1 MKRKLIAG
9 ILAGTMILSLAGCGN
24 TSSPA
29 SALDENKTAASEDT
43 TASSENSTAAKE
55 TGSASETGGT
65 TIQFWNSFTGT
76 DGDVLRDLVEIY
88 NKTNEKGNTVE
99 MDIMPTASL
108 EEKLPAAIASKTA
121 PALVIKGNF
130 DVATYGDNNI
140 FQSADDFFDATGTD
154 KDDFSTASLEAL
166 QYNGSQLMIPM
177 QVHSTFLFWN
187 KDLFEAAGLDPEA
200 APTTWDEVAEYAA
213 KITDNSKKIYG
224 VGLPVSGA
232 PCYFDAMFK
241 SNGGD
246 VVSEDGKSSILDSPE
261 NLKTLQYIQDL
272 VTAGYAPKGATG
284 ADTDNLMLAG
294 QLGIYCSG
302 PWLVSGLKE
311 NDINFGV
318 TAMPSGTKE
327 AAGVIEVQGFGVT
340 STCSEEEKAAAY
352 DFIAFWNTT
361 ETCKAWSLRNGFPPY
376 LQSVA
381 KDKEVQADPIVNALS
396 SISEFGYSFAPGV
409 KAANQI
415 NSEVLFPLIENISS
429 GNDCQT
435 ELSNA
440 SEKVNELLSAN

>member
-1 MKRKLIAG
+1 MKRKLLAG
-9 ILAGTMILSLAGCGN
+9 ILAGLMILGLAGCGN
-24 TSSPA
+24 TSSPV
-29 SALDENKTAASEDT
+29 STSSENNTVT
-43 TASSENSTAAKE
+43 SENSTAANGTSTALEK
-55 TGSASETGGT
+55 GGT

-76 DGDVLRDLVEIY
+76 DGDVLRELVEKY
-88 NKTNEKGNTVE
+88 NKTNEKGNKIE

-140 FQSADDFFDATGTD
+140 FQPLDDFFDVTGTD

-166 QYNGSQLMIPM
+166 QYNRNQLMIPM

-187 KDLFEAAGLDPEA
+187 KDLFEAAGLDREA
-200 APTTWDEVAEYAA
+200 APTTWDEVSEYAA

-246 VVSEDGKSSILDSPE
+246 VVSKDGKSSILNSPE
-261 NLKTLQYIQDL
+261 NLATLQYIQDL
-272 VTAGYAPKGATG
+272 VKAGYAPKGATG

-340 STCSEEEKAAAY
+340 STCSDAEKAAAY

-361 ETCKAWSLRNGFPPY
+361 ETCKVWSLRNGFPPY
-376 LQSVA
+376 LKSVA
-381 KDKEVQADPIVNALS
+381 SDKEVQADPIVNALS
-396 SISEFGYSFAPGV
+396 SISEFGYSFASGV
-409 KAANQI
+409 KAVNQI
-415 NSEVLFPLIENISS
+415 NSDVLFPMIENVSS

-435 ELSNA
+435 ELTNA
-440 SEKVNELLSAN
+440 SEKVDELLGN

>member
-1 MKRKLIAG
+1 MKRKLLAG
-9 ILAGTMILSLAGCGN
+9 ILAGTMILSMAGCGN
-24 TSSPA
+24 TSSPL
-29 SALDENKTAASEDT
+29 STTGENSKSE
-43 TASSENSTAAKE
+43 SENSTPTNE
-55 TGSASETGGT
+55 TNTVAEEGKT

-88 NKTNEKGNTVE
+88 NKTNKKGNTVE

-130 DVATYGDNNI
+130 DVATYGDNKI
-140 FQSADDFFDATGTD
+140 FQSTDDFFDTTGTD
-154 KDDFSTASLEAL
+154 KEDFSTASLEAL

-187 KDLFEAAGLDPEA
+187 KDLFKAAGLDPEK
-200 APTTWDEVAEYAA
+200 APTTWEEVAAYAA
-213 KITDNSKKIYG
+213 KITDDSKKIYG
-224 VGLPVSGA
+224 VGLPISGA

-246 VVSEDGKSSILDSPE
+246 VVSEDGKSSILDSSE
-261 NLKTLQYIQDL
+261 NLATLQYIQDL
-272 VTAGYAPKGATG
+272 VKAGYAPKGATG

-318 TAMPSGTKE
+318 TAMPSGTKQ

-340 STCSEEEKAAAY
+340 STCTEAEKAAAY

-376 LQSVA
+376 LKSVA

-396 SISEFGYSFAPGV
+396 SISEFGFSFAPGV

-415 NSEVLFPLIENISS
+415 NADVLFPLIENVSS

-435 ELSNA
+435 ELTNA
-440 SEKVNELLSAN
+440 SEKVNKLLGN

>member
-1 MKRKLIAG
+1 MKRKLLAG
-9 ILAGTMILSLAGCGN
+9 ILAGTMILGLAGCGN
-24 TSSPA
+24 TSSPV
-29 SALDENKTAASEDT
+29 STSDENKTATSKDT
-43 TASSENSTAAKE
+43 TATNQDTAASNEK
-55 TGSASETGGT
+55 GT

-88 NKTNEKGNTVE
+88 NKTNEKGNTIE
-99 MDIMPTASL
+99 MDIMPTTSL

-140 FQSADDFFDATGTD
+140 FQSTDDFFEATGTD

-166 QYNGSQLMIPM
+166 QYNGGQLMIPM

-187 KDLFEAAGLDPEA
+187 KDLFEAAGLDPETP
-200 APTTWDEVAEYAA
+200 PTTWDEVAEYSA
-213 KITDNSKKIYG
+213 KITDDSKKIYG
-224 VGLPVSGA
+224 VGFPISGA

-246 VVSEDGKSSILDSPE
+246 VVSEDGKTSILDSAE
-261 NLKTLQYIQDL
+261 NLETLQYIQDL
-272 VTAGYAPKGATG
+272 VTSGNAPKGATG

-340 STCSEEEKAAAY
+340 STCSDAEKVAAY

-376 LQSVA
+376 LKSVA
-381 KDKEVQADPIVNALS
+381 EDKEVKADPIVNALS

-415 NSEVLFPLIENISS
+415 NSDVLFPLIENVSS
-429 GNDCQT
+429 GNDCKT
-435 ELSNA
+435 ELTNA
-440 SEKVNELLSAN
+440 SEKVNELLSGN

>member
-1 MKRKLIAG
+1 MKKKLLAV
-9 ILAGTMILSLAGCGN
+9 ILAGTMIFGLAGCGN
-24 TSSPA
+24 TGSPVSNSSGG
-29 SALDENKTAASEDT
+29 SAKAEKET
-43 TASSENSTAAKE
+43 TAAKQDNSSK
-55 TGSASETGGT
+55 TTGT

-76 DGDVLRDLVEIY
+76 DGDVLREIVEKY
-88 NKTNEKGNTVE
+88 NKTNKKGNTVE
-99 MDIMPTASL
+99 MDIMPTTSL

-130 DVATYGDNNI
+130 DVATYGDSKI
-140 FQSADDFFDATGTD
+140 FQSADDFFKATGTN
-154 KDDFSTASLEAL
+154 KDDFSSASLEAL
-166 QYNGSQLMIPM
+166 QYKGKQLMIPM

-187 KDLFEAAGLDPEA
+187 KDLFKAAGLDSETP
-200 APTTWDEVAEYAA
+200 PTTWDEVAADAA
-213 KITDNSKKIYG
+213 KITNTSKKIYG
-224 VGLPVSGA
+224 VGFPISGA

-246 VVSEDGKSSILDSPE
+246 VVSKDGKSSVLDSPE

-272 VTAGYAPKGATG
+272 VKAGNAPKGATG

-318 TAMPSGTKE
+318 TAMPSGTKQ

-340 STCSEEEKAAAY
+340 STCSAKEKAAAY
-352 DFIAFWNTT
+352 DFMAFWNTT
-361 ETCKAWSLRNGFPPY
+361 KICKEWSLKNGFPPY
-376 LQSVA
+376 LKSVA
-381 KDKEVQADPIVNALS
+381 SDKEVQADPTVNALS
-396 SISEFGYSFAPGV
+396 SISKFGFSFAPGV

-415 NSEVLFPLIENISS
+415 NTDVLFPLIENVSS
-429 GNDCQT
+429 GNDCKT
-435 ELSNA
+435 ELTSA
-440 SEKVNELLSAN
+440 SDKVNKLLSKD